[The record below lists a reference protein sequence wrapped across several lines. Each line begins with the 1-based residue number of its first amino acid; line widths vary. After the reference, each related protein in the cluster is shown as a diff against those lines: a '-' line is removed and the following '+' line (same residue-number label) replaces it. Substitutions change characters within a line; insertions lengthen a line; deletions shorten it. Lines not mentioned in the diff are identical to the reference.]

1 MLAGGVG
8 CCRCSAGV
16 GAGRG
21 QCVART
27 EHQGRMSEQ
36 EGCSVLLPVLVQVG
50 WLKS

>member
-21 QCVART
+21 RRVACT
-27 EHQGRMSEQ
+27 EHRGGMSEQ
-36 EGCSVLLPVLVQVG
+36 EGCRVLLPVLVQVG
-50 WLKS
+50 WLKC